1 MPETCTTREAAK
13 KLNVALSTV
22 QTWVE
27 SGHLEAWKTPGGHR
41 RIPLSSIDKLLE
53 TGMAQRAVDQP
64 RPFRILI
71 VEDEDHLREIYKDTL
86 ATWSNISIELN
97 LAANG
102 YEGLVKAAESNPDL
116 MITDL
121 SMPDMD
127 GFKMIKALRNGNET
141 QHMPIVVVTGIC
153 ESEVKAGE
161 IPEDITILG
170 KPIPFD
176 KLRAI
181 VDTLIEKKG
190 RFERISLKNEATM
203 R

>member
-1 MPETCTTREAAK
+1 MSMMPDTCTTREAAK
-13 KLNVALSTV
+13 KLNVALSTI

-71 VEDEDHLREIYKDTL
+71 VEDEMHLREIYQDTL
-86 ATWSNISIELN
+86 ANWQSVSIELT
-97 LAANG
+97 LAENG
-102 YEGLVKAAESNPDL
+102 YDGLIKAAESKPDL

-127 GFKMIKALRNGNET
+127 GFKMIQALRKGRDT
-141 QHMPIVVVTGIC
+141 QNIPIVVVSGI
-153 ESEVKAGE
+153 SETE
-161 IPEDITILG
+161 IRVGGLPGDVMVFC

-176 KLRAI
+176 QLKAI
-181 VDTLIEKKG
+181 VEQLIEKKG
-190 RFERISLKNEATM
+190 RFERIAIKA
-203 R
+203 